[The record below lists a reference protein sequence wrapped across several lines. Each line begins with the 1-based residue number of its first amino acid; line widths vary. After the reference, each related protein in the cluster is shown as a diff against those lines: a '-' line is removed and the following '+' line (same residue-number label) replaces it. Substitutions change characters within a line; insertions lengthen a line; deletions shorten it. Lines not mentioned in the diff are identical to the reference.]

1 MGISTT
7 PPSGFRDFGPQAA
20 ALRARAQEAISRVY
34 RSFGFSRITTSGV
47 EDLEVLLGKGGG
59 ENEKL
64 IFKILKRG
72 EKLELA
78 QGSSDLADLG
88 LRFDLTLPLSRFYAK
103 HQGELP
109 HPFKAFQ
116 IGSVWRAERAQKGR
130 YREFLQCDVDVLG
143 SEHPQNEVEVI
154 SAMSAALG
162 ELGVRETTVVIN
174 DRRLLSAALD
184 EAGVPPEKRGAA
196 CVLLDKLDKMERS
209 AVLAELEL
217 ALGKDSAD
225 RLEKSVLAEGADLE
239 AFSRAAPEPGK
250 ALERILALLRECG
263 DGSTKFQFS
272 TSLVRGFDYYTG
284 PVFEFR
290 HPGLAG
296 SLGGGGRYDGLVS
309 QFGGPKVPAC
319 GGSIGFERLMLL
331 LEAAPGAE
339 GGEGPDA
346 CVIVF
351 AEELRAQ
358 CLALAA
364 KLRRE
369 GLSVDV
375 FPGQAKLKAQFK
387 YADATRARYALIIGP
402 DEAAAHK
409 VKIKDLK
416 TGEER
421 LSGAEELAEALRKK

>member
-47 EDLEVLLGKGGG
+47 EDMEALLGKGGG

-64 IFKILKRG
+64 IVKILKLG
-72 EKLELA
+72 GKLELA
-78 QGSSDLADLG
+78 QVSSDLADRG
-88 LRFDLTLPLSRFYAK
+88 LRFDRTLPLSRFYAK

-272 TSLVRGFDYYTG
+272 PSLVRGFDYYTG

-309 QFGGPKVPAC
+309 PIRRPQGAGLR
-319 GGSIGFERLMLL
+319 RLHRLRAPD
-331 LEAAPGAE
+331 AAPGSGPGRGRRRRPGRVRDRFR
-339 GGEGPDA
+339 GGIARPMP
-346 CVIVF
+346 
-351 AEELRAQ
+351 
-358 CLALAA
+358 
-364 KLRRE
+364 
-369 GLSVDV
+369 GLG
-375 FPGQAKLKAQFK
+375 GQASAGRPLGG
-387 YADATRARYALIIGP
+387 R
-402 DEAAAHK
+402 
-409 VKIKDLK
+409 V
-416 TGEER
+416 
-421 LSGAEELAEALRKK
+421 SGAGQAQSPVQIRRRHARPLRLDHRTG